1 MSPVNTRVRTPT
13 ENPDANNSTSL
24 PKHGVVGVVRL
35 GAVGEAVLKIV
46 VANLQEILNLP
57 VDILPARQTPEFAY
71 SDNRK
76 QYHAALILKK
86 LAESRRPHPR
96 ILALVSVDLF
106 IPVLTHVF
114 GEAQM
119 GGRAAVV
126 SLHRLKQKEEGGGV
140 SLDIFYERAAKVAL
154 HEVAHTFDLVHCKQ
168 PECIMRLSSGPND
181 LDELPLFFC
190 EYCEAFLK
198 EAYRRYG
205 IQKLHDWSQ

>member
-1 MSPVNTRVRTPT
+1 M
-13 ENPDANNSTSL
+13 
-24 PKHGVVGVVRL
+24 RL
-35 GAVGEAVLKIV
+35 GTVGEAVLKIV
-46 VANLQEILNLP
+46 AANLQEILNLP

-71 SDNRK
+71 SDRRK

-114 GEAQM
+114 GEAQL

-126 SLHRLKQKEEGGGV
+126 STHRLRQKEEGGGV
-140 SLDIFYERAAKVAL
+140 SLDTFYERAAKVAL
-154 HEVAHTFDLVHCKQ
+154 HEVAHTFDLVHCSQ

-190 EYCEAFLK
+190 EYCEAFLE
-198 EAYRRYG
+198 EAYRRYE
-205 IQKLHDWSQ
+205 IQRLPE

>member
-1 MSPVNTRVRTPT
+1 MSPVNTRARTPT
-13 ENPDANNSTSL
+13 ANPDANNSTSI

-35 GAVGEAVLKIV
+35 GSVGEAVLNIV
-46 VANLQEILNLP
+46 AANLQEIFRVP

-71 SDNRK
+71 SERRK
-76 QYHAALILKK
+76 QYHAALILRK

-126 SLHRLKQKEEGGGV
+126 SLHRLRQKEEGIRV
-140 SLDIFYERAAKVAL
+140 SLDTYYERTVKVAL
-154 HEVAHTFDLVHCKQ
+154 HEVAHTFDLIHCSQ
-168 PECIMRLSSGPND
+168 PECIMRFSSGLDD

-190 EYCEAFLK
+190 EYCEAFLE
-198 EAYRRYG
+198 EAYRRYE
-205 IQKLHDWSQ
+205 IQRLPD

>member
-1 MSPVNTRVRTPT
+1 MSPVNTRAPTPT
-13 ENPDANNSTSL
+13 EDPGRNDHPPL
-24 PKHGVVGVVRL
+24 PAHGVVGVVRM
-35 GAVGEAVLKIV
+35 GAVGEAVLNIV
-46 VANLQEILNLP
+46 AANLQEILHLP
-57 VDILPARQTPEFAY
+57 VDILPARQTPKFAY
-71 SDNRK
+71 SDARK

-86 LAESRRPHPR
+86 LAASRRPHPR

-126 SLHRLKQKEEGGGV
+126 SVCRLGQKEEGIRTP
-140 SLDIFYERAAKVAL
+140 LDTFYERAVKVAL
-154 HEVAHTFDLVHCKQ
+154 HEVAHTFDLVHCQQ
-168 PECIMRLSSGPND
+168 PECIMRLSSGPAD

-190 EYCEAFLK
+190 EYCEAFLE

-205 IQKLHDWSQ
+205 IQKLLD

>member
-1 MSPVNTRVRTPT
+1 MSPVNTRARTPK
-13 ENPDANNSTSL
+13 ENPDADNSTSL
-24 PKHGVVGVVRL
+24 PEHGVVGVVRM
-35 GAVGEAVLKIV
+35 GSVGEAVLNIV
-46 VANLQEILNLP
+46 AANLQEILHLP
-57 VDILPARQTPEFAY
+57 VDIIPARQAPEFAY
-71 SDNRK
+71 NDRRK

-126 SLHRLKQKEEGGGV
+126 SVHRLGQKEEG
-140 SLDIFYERAAKVAL
+140 SRIPLDTFYERAVKVAL

-190 EYCEAFLK
+190 EYCEAFLE

-205 IQKLHDWSQ
+205 IQRLPE

>member
-13 ENPDANNSTSL
+13 ENPGRNNSTSL

-35 GAVGEAVLKIV
+35 GSVGEAVLNIV
-46 VANLQEILNLP
+46 AANLQEILHVP
-57 VDILPARQTPEFAY
+57 VDILPARHTPEFAY
-71 SDNRK
+71 SEMRK

-96 ILALVSVDLF
+96 ILALVNVDLF

-126 SLHRLKQKEEGGGV
+126 SIHRLRQKEEG
-140 SLDIFYERAAKVAL
+140 SRIPLDTFYERAVKVAL
-154 HEVAHTFDLVHCKQ
+154 HELAHTFDLVHCSQ
-168 PECIMRLSSGPND
+168 SECIMRFSSGPAD
-181 LDELPLFFC
+181 LDALPLFFC
-190 EYCEAFLK
+190 EYCEAFLE
-198 EAYRRYG
+198 EAYRRYD
-205 IQKLHDWSQ
+205 IQRLPE

>member
-1 MSPVNTRVRTPT
+1 MSPVNTRARTPT
-13 ENPDANNSTSL
+13 ENPGANNSTSL

-35 GAVGEAVLKIV
+35 GAVGEAVLNIV
-46 VANLQEILNLP
+46 AANLQEIFHVP

-71 SDNRK
+71 NDRRK

-126 SLHRLKQKEEGGGV
+126 SLHRLKQKEEGSRA
-140 SLDIFYERAAKVAL
+140 SLDTFYERAVKVAL
-154 HEVAHTFDLVHCKQ
+154 HEMAHTFDLVHCGQ
-168 PECIMRLSSGPND
+168 PECIMRFSCGPSD

-190 EYCEAFLK
+190 EYCEAFLE
-198 EAYRRYG
+198 EAYRRYD
-205 IQKLHDWSQ
+205 IQRLPD

>member
-1 MSPVNTRVRTPT
+1 MSPVNTRARTPT
-13 ENPDANNSTSL
+13 EYSGGNNTTSL
-24 PKHGVVGVVRL
+24 PEQGVVGVVRM
-35 GAVGEAVLKIV
+35 GTVGEAVLNIV
-46 VANLQEILNLP
+46 AANLQEILRLP
-57 VDILPARQTPEFAY
+57 VDILPARRAPEFAY
-71 SDNRK
+71 KDSRK

-126 SLHRLKQKEEGGGV
+126 SLHRLTQKEEGSRV
-140 SLDIFYERAAKVAL
+140 PLDIFYERAVKVAL

-168 PECIMRLSSGPND
+168 PECIMRLSSGLND
-181 LDELPLFFC
+181 LDDLPLFFC
-190 EYCEAFLK
+190 EYCEAFLE

-205 IQKLHDWSQ
+205 IQRLPD

>member
-1 MSPVNTRVRTPT
+1 MSPVNTRGRTPT
-13 ENPDANNSTSL
+13 ENSEPNKSTSL
-24 PKHGVVGVVRL
+24 PKRGAIGVVRM
-35 GAVGEAVLKIV
+35 GSVGEAVLKIIA
-46 VANLQEILNLP
+46 ANVQEILHLP

-71 SDNRK
+71 SDKRK

-126 SLHRLKQKEEGGGV
+126 SIHRLKQKEEGGRA
-140 SLDIFYERAAKVAL
+140 SLDTFYERAIKVAL

-190 EYCEAFLK
+190 EYCEAFLE
-198 EAYRRYG
+198 EAFRRYD
-205 IQKLHDWSQ
+205 IQRLPD

>member
-1 MSPVNTRVRTPT
+1 MSPVNTRARTPT
-13 ENPDANNSTSL
+13 SNPGANNSTSI
-24 PKHGVVGVVRL
+24 PEYGVVGVLRL
-35 GAVGEAVLKIV
+35 GSVGEAVLNIV
-46 VANLQEILNLP
+46 AANLQEILHVP
-57 VDILPARQTPEFAY
+57 VDILPARQAPEFAY
-71 SDNRK
+71 SESRK

-86 LAESRRPHPR
+86 LAESRQPHPR

-126 SLHRLKQKEEGGGV
+126 SLHRLRHKEEGARV
-140 SLDIFYERAAKVAL
+140 SLDTYYERAVKVAL

-168 PECIMRLSSGPND
+168 PECIMRFSSGPSD

-190 EYCEAFLK
+190 EYCEAFLD
-198 EAYRRYG
+198 EAYRRYE
-205 IQKLHDWSQ
+205 IQRLPD

>member
-1 MSPVNTRVRTPT
+1 MSPVNTGGRKPK
-13 ENPDANNSTSL
+13 ENPGRNEYTSL

-35 GAVGEAVLKIV
+35 GTVGEAVLNIV
-46 VANLQEILNLP
+46 AANIQEILHVP
-57 VDILPARQTPEFAY
+57 VDILPSRQPPEFAY
-71 SDNRK
+71 SDRRK

-126 SLHRLKQKEEGGGV
+126 SLHRLRQKEEGSRV
-140 SLDIFYERAAKVAL
+140 SLDTFYERAVKVAI
-154 HEVAHTFDLVHCKQ
+154 HEVAHTFDLVHCSQ
-168 PECIMRLSSGPND
+168 AECIMRFSSGLLD
-181 LDELPLFFC
+181 LDALPLFFC
-190 EYCEAFLK
+190 EYCEAFLE
-198 EAYRRYG
+198 EAYRRDE
-205 IQKLHDWSQ
+205 IQRLPI

>member
-1 MSPVNTRVRTPT
+1 DPGR
-13 ENPDANNSTSL
+13 NNYTSL

-35 GAVGEAVLKIV
+35 GPVGEAVLNIV
-46 VANLQEILNLP
+46 AANLQEILHVP

-71 SDNRK
+71 SDGRK

-86 LAESRRPHPR
+86 LAESRRPHTR

-106 IPVLTHVF
+106 IPVLTYVF
-114 GEAQM
+114 GEAQI

-126 SLHRLKQKEEGGGV
+126 SIHRLKQKEEGIRIP
-140 SLDIFYERAAKVAL
+140 LDTFYERAAKVAL
-154 HEVAHTFDLVHCKQ
+154 HEVAHTFELVHCSQ
-168 PECIMRLSSGPND
+168 PECIMRFSSGPTD

-190 EYCEAFLK
+190 EYCEAFLE

-205 IQKLHDWSQ
+205 IRRFPD

>member
-1 MSPVNTRVRTPT
+1 M
-13 ENPDANNSTSL
+13 
-24 PKHGVVGVVRL
+24 RL
-35 GAVGEAVLKIV
+35 GAVGEAVLNIV
-46 VANLQEILNLP
+46 AANLQEILHIP
-57 VDILPARQTPEFAY
+57 VDILPARETPEFAY
-71 SDNRK
+71 NNNRK
-76 QYHAALILKK
+76 QYHAAMILKK

-126 SLHRLKQKEEGGGV
+126 SLHRLRQKEEGSRV
-140 SLDIFYERAAKVAL
+140 SLDIFYDRAVKVAL
-154 HEVAHTFDLVHCKQ
+154 HEVAHTFDLVHCSQ
-168 PECIMRLSSGPND
+168 PECIMRFSSRPND

-190 EYCEAFLK
+190 EYCEAFID

-205 IQKLHDWSQ
+205 IQRLPD

>member
-1 MSPVNTRVRTPT
+1 MSPVNSRTQTPT
-13 ENPDANNSTSL
+13 EKPGANNSISL
-24 PKHGVVGVVRL
+24 PKHGVVGVIRL
-35 GAVGEAVLKIV
+35 GAVGEAVLNIV
-46 VANLQEILNLP
+46 AANLQEILHVP
-57 VDILPARQTPEFAY
+57 VDILPARQSPEFAY
-71 SDNRK
+71 SDRRK
-76 QYHAALILKK
+76 QYHAALILKN

-126 SLHRLKQKEEGGGV
+126 SLHRLGQKEKGSRV
-140 SLDIFYERAAKVAL
+140 SLDIFYERAVKVAL
-154 HEVAHTFDLVHCKQ
+154 HEVAHTFDLVHCSQ
-168 PECIMRLSSGPND
+168 DQCIMRISSGPSD

-190 EYCEAFLK
+190 EYCEAFLE

-205 IQKLHDWSQ
+205 IQRLPD

>member
-1 MSPVNTRVRTPT
+1 MSPVNTRAPTPT
-13 ENPDANNSTSL
+13 ENSEANNSTSL
-24 PKHGVVGVVRL
+24 PTRGAIGVVRM
-35 GAVGEAVLKIV
+35 GAVGEAVLNIV
-46 VANLQEILNLP
+46 AANLQDILHLP
-57 VDILPARQTPEFAY
+57 VDIIPARQSPEFAY
-71 SDNRK
+71 SDRRK

-126 SLHRLKQKEEGGGV
+126 SVHRLGQKEEG
-140 SLDIFYERAAKVAL
+140 SRIPLDTFYERAVKVAL

-168 PECIMRLSSGPND
+168 PECIMRLSSGPGD

-190 EYCEAFLK
+190 EYCEAFLE
-198 EAYRRYG
+198 EAYRRYD
-205 IQKLHDWSQ
+205 IQRLPE

>member
-1 MSPVNTRVRTPT
+1 MSPVNTRARTPT
-13 ENPDANNSTSL
+13 ENPDADNSIL
-24 PKHGVVGVVRL
+24 FPKHGVVGVVRL
-35 GAVGEAVLKIV
+35 GSVGEAVMKIV
-46 VANLQEILNLP
+46 AANLQEILHLP
-57 VDILPARQTPEFAY
+57 VDIRPARQTPEFAY
-71 SDNRK
+71 SDSRK

-126 SLHRLKQKEEGGGV
+126 SVHRLRQKEEG
-140 SLDIFYERAAKVAL
+140 SQIPLDTFYERAVKVAL
-154 HEVAHTFDLVHCKQ
+154 HEIAHTFDLVHCQQ
-168 PECIMRLSSGPND
+168 PECIMRLSSGLAD

-190 EYCEAFLK
+190 EYCETFLE
-198 EAYRRYG
+198 EAYRRYD
-205 IQKLHDWSQ
+205 IERLPD

>member
-1 MSPVNTRVRTPT
+1 MGS
-13 ENPDANNSTSL
+13 
-24 PKHGVVGVVRL
+24 
-35 GAVGEAVLKIV
+35 VGEAVLNIV
-46 VANLQEILNLP
+46 AANLQEILHLP

-71 SDNRK
+71 SDMRK

-114 GEAQM
+114 GEAQI

-140 SLDIFYERAAKVAL
+140 PLETFYERAAKVAL

-168 PECIMRLSSGPND
+168 PECIMRLSSGPGD
-181 LDELPLFFC
+181 LDGLPLFFC
-190 EYCEAFLK
+190 EYCEAFLE
-198 EAYRRYG
+198 EAYRRYE
-205 IQKLHDWSQ
+205 IQRLPE

>member
-1 MSPVNTRVRTPT
+1 M
-13 ENPDANNSTSL
+13 
-24 PKHGVVGVVRL
+24 RL
-35 GAVGEAVLKIV
+35 GSVGDAVLKIV
-46 VANLQEILNLP
+46 AANLQEILNLP

-71 SDNRK
+71 SDRRK

-106 IPVLTHVF
+106 IPILTHVF
-114 GEAQM
+114 GEAQI

-140 SLDIFYERAAKVAL
+140 SLDTFYERVAKVAL
-154 HEVAHTFDLVHCKQ
+154 HEVAHTFDLVHCEQ

-190 EYCEAFLK
+190 EYCEAFLD
-198 EAYRRYG
+198 EAYRRYE
-205 IQKLHDWSQ
+205 IQRLPD